1 MFRIGKMSLV
11 MCCHVNLQ
19 YPHIYYRKAQ
29 NVEIMIS
36 YIVVVGDDVGVDVG
50 EAAEVVD
57 NGVEDDEA
65 AEGPAVVVVTKP
77 AAPPVVPEAAAVV
90 GSLDPTQS
98 SVTSVHGHLHWNTQI
113 DTVH

>member
-1 MFRIGKMSLV
+1 
-11 MCCHVNLQ
+11 
-19 YPHIYYRKAQ
+19 
-29 NVEIMIS
+29 MIS
-36 YIVVVGDDVGVDVG
+36 YIIEVVDDDVGVVVG

-65 AEGPAVVVVTKP
+65 AEGPAVVPKPAVTPALVDGAPEVAGGGVVTKP

>member
-1 MFRIGKMSLV
+1 
-11 MCCHVNLQ
+11 
-19 YPHIYYRKAQ
+19 
-29 NVEIMIS
+29 MIS
-36 YIVVVGDDVGVDVG
+36 YIVVVVVVVVVIVVVVVGVDVG

-65 AEGPAVVVVTKP
+65 AEGPAVVPKPAVTPALVDGAPEVAGAGVVTKP